1 MARRFQLAL
10 LGSVVVTTS
19 VFLPWL
25 RIGAVGL
32 RGVPDPAG
40 VFVAA
45 VGAVGV
51 GMSVA
56 GLRGRD
62 RVSPWLVLVGLAAVT
77 TLAVVWMNGPATI
90 ADRALARAE
99 AIALVDNVP
108 MQPVPPVRIGAG
120 LVLGLLGGLLVSVVG
135 ISAAWRADSRSPTS
149 DL

>member
-1 MARRFQLAL
+1 MSRQFQLAL
-10 LGSVVVTTS
+10 LGSAVVTAS

-25 RIGAVGL
+25 RIGDVGM

-40 VFVAA
+40 LFVAA
-45 VGAVGV
+45 VGALGV

-62 RVSPWLVLVGLAAVT
+62 RLAPWLVLVGLATLT
-77 TLAVVWMNGPATI
+77 TLTVVWMNGPATI

-108 MQPVPPVRIGAG
+108 MQAVPPVRVGAG
-120 LVLGLLGGLLVSVVG
+120 LVLGLLGGFLVSGVG
-135 ISAAWRADSRSPTS
+135 IAAAWRRPAE
-149 DL
+149 